1 MTYEELVQKLR
12 DAYKDCDA
20 SKINEHLAIQF
31 NIQGEAEGALYL
43 EIKDGS
49 IHIEPYEYYDRDILV
64 TVSAADLIALAEG
77 NADILAAYND
87 GKLSAEGNL
96 QKGLLLNDIVRPQ
109 AAEEAA
115 KKEAEEAAKK
125 EAEAKVAK
133 EAEEAAKKE
142 AEAKAAKEAE
152 EAAKKE
158 AEAKAAKEAEE
169 AAKKEAEVKA
179 AKEAEEA
186 AKKEAEAKAAKEA
199 EEAAKKEAEAKA
211 AKEVEEAAKK
221 EAEIKETVT
230 ATKPA
235 VKPTGMSRKK
245 NRKRRK

>member
-49 IHIEPYEYYDRDILV
+49 IHIEPYEYFDRDILV

-77 NADILAAYND
+77 NLAISDAYND

-96 QKGLLLNDIVRPQ
+96 QKGLLLNDVVRPQ

-115 KKEAEEAAKK
+115 KKEAEAK
-125 EAEAKVAK
+125 A
-133 EAEEAAKKE
+133 AEEAAKKE
-142 AEAKAAKEAE
+142 AEAKAAE

-158 AEAKAAKEAEE
+158 ADVKTAEE
-169 AAKKEAEVKA
+169 TAA
-179 AKEAEEA
+179 
-186 AKKEAEAKAAKEA
+186 
-199 EEAAKKEAEAKA
+199 
-211 AKEVEEAAKK
+211 
-221 EAEIKETVT
+221 

>member
-43 EIKDGS
+43 EIKDGG
-49 IHIEPYEYYDRDILV
+49 IHIEPYEYYDRDVLV
-64 TVSAADLIALAEG
+64 TISAANLIALAEG

-115 KKEAEEAAKK
+115 KKEAEAKAAEEAAMK
-125 EAEAKVAK
+125 EAEAKAAEEAARKEAETKAAEEAARKEAEAK
-133 EAEEAAKKE
+133 AATKAEEAAKKE
-142 AEAKAAKEAE
+142 T
-152 EAAKKE
+152 
-158 AEAKAAKEAEE
+158 
-169 AAKKEAEVKA
+169 
-179 AKEAEEA
+179 
-186 AKKEAEAKAAKEA
+186 
-199 EEAAKKEAEAKA
+199 
-211 AKEVEEAAKK
+211 
-221 EAEIKETVT
+221 EIKETAST
-230 ATKPA
+230 AESTKPA
-235 VKPTGMSRKK
+235 DTKPVVKVTGMSRKK